1 MDLQSLHPR
10 IESPPRV
17 PPDMKQVLEGVKIL
31 DLSRVLAGPY
41 AAQNLA
47 DLGAD
52 VLKIEAPWGDDTR
65 GWGPPFTTDF
75 DGEDV
80 AAYFLSCNR
89 GKTIIRMNLKKDKK
103 KLRDLVVQADVVL
116 ENFRPGTFDRL
127 VGKLPEDTI
136 LCSISGYGATGPRSS
151 EPGYDLSLQA
161 RSGIMSITG
170 EEGRPPVKVGVAWID
185 VITGLHATSA
195 ILAALLH
202 RERTG
207 KSQRIDISLWDCA
220 ISALVNQAQNKI
232 ASGKEP
238 RPMGSAHPNLVPYRA
253 FEASDGWFVLAV
265 GSDAQWQQMVEILE
279 IDCQESWST
288 NSGRVKDRI
297 EVEKTLFKIFKND
310 TRSHWENVL
319 EGIPCAPVNTI
330 GQAMSDIQSVA
341 RGAVWSVEGVQ
352 TLANP
357 LRGMSLTPAKPG
369 QPTETSFDVNI

>member
-1 MDLQSLHPR
+1 
-10 IESPPRV
+10 
-17 PPDMKQVLEGVKIL
+17 MKQVLEGVKIL

-65 GWGPPFTTDF
+65 GWGPPFTTGF

-89 GKTIIRMNLKKDKK
+89 GKTIVRMNLKKDEK
-103 KLRDLVVQADVVL
+103 KLRDLVAQADVVL

-127 VGKLPEDTI
+127 VGELPNDTI

-369 QPTETSFDVNI
+369 QPSETSFDVNI

>member
-10 IESPPRV
+10 IESPSLLPRV
-17 PPDMKQVLEGVKIL
+17 MKQVLEGVKIL

-52 VLKIEAPWGDDTR
+52 VLKVEAPWGDDTR
-65 GWGPPFTTDF
+65 GWGPPFTTGF

-89 GKTIIRMNLKKDKK
+89 GKTIIRMNLKQDGKK
-103 KLRDLVVQADVVL
+103 IRDLVAEADVVL
-116 ENFRPGTFDRL
+116 ENFRPGTFDKL
-127 VGKLPEDTI
+127 VGELPDDTI

-195 ILAALLH
+195 ILAALLY

-220 ISALVNQAQNKI
+220 ISALVNQAQNKL

-238 RPMGSAHPNLVPYRA
+238 QPMGSAHPNLVPYRA
-253 FEASDGWFVLAV
+253 FEASDGWFVLAI

-279 IDCQESWST
+279 IDCRESWST

-297 EVEKTLFKIFKND
+297 EVERTLFKIFKNE
-310 TRSHWENVL
+310 TITHWESML

-330 GQAMSDIQSVA
+330 GQALSDMQSVA

-357 LRGMSLTPAKPG
+357 LRGMSLTPAMPG
-369 QPTETSFDVNI
+369 QLSETSFDVNI

>member
-1 MDLQSLHPR
+1 
-10 IESPPRV
+10 
-17 PPDMKQVLEGVKIL
+17 MKKVLEGVKIL

-65 GWGPPFTTDF
+65 GWGPPFTTGF
-75 DGEDV
+75 DGNDV

-89 GKTIIRMNLKKDKK
+89 GKTIIRMNLKQDGG
-103 KLRDLVVQADVVL
+103 KLRKLVEQADVVL
-116 ENFRPGTFDRL
+116 ENFRPGTFERM
-127 VGKLPEDTI
+127 VGDVPNDTI

-195 ILAALLH
+195 ILAALFY

-220 ISALVNQAQNKI
+220 ISALVNQAQNKL

-238 RPMGSAHPNLVPYRA
+238 QSMGSAHPNLVPYRA

-265 GSDAQWQQMVEILE
+265 GSDAQWQQLVEILK
-279 IDCQESWST
+279 IDCQDSWSE

-297 EVEKTLFKIFKND
+297 RIEETLSKIFKND
-310 TRSHWENVL
+310 TRKYWEDFLV
-319 EGIPCAPVNTI
+319 GIPCAPVNTI
-330 GQAMSDIQSVA
+330 GQALGDIQSVE
-341 RGAVWSVEGVQ
+341 RGVIWSVDGVQ

-357 LRGMSLTPAKPG
+357 LRGMSLTPATPSN
-369 QPTETSFDVNI
+369 PSETSFDLNM

>member
-10 IESPPRV
+10 IEPPSLLPRV
-17 PPDMKQVLEGVKIL
+17 MKQVLEGVKIL

-65 GWGPPFTTDF
+65 GWGPPFTTGF

-89 GKTIIRMNLKKDKK
+89 GKTIIRMNLKQDGKK
-103 KLRDLVVQADVVL
+103 IRDLVAQADVVL

-127 VGKLPEDTI
+127 VGELPDDTI

-195 ILAALLH
+195 ILAALLY

-220 ISALVNQAQNKI
+220 ISALVNQAQNKL

-238 RPMGSAHPNLVPYRA
+238 QPMGSAHPNLVPYRA

-265 GSDAQWQQMVEILE
+265 GSDAQWQQMVEILG

-297 EVEKTLFKIFKND
+297 EVERALFKIFKNG
-310 TRSHWENVL
+310 TRRHWENVL

-330 GQAMSDIQSVA
+330 GQALCDMQSVA
-341 RGAVWSVEGVQ
+341 RDAVWSVEGVQ

-357 LRGMSLTPAKPG
+357 LRGMSLTPATPG
-369 QPTETSFDVNI
+369 QISETSFDLNI

>member
-1 MDLQSLHPR
+1 
-10 IESPPRV
+10 
-17 PPDMKQVLEGVKIL
+17 MKQVLEGVKIL

-65 GWGPPFTTDF
+65 GWGPPFTTGF

-89 GKTIIRMNLKKDKK
+89 GKTIIRMNLKKDGK
-103 KLRDLVVQADVVL
+103 KLRDLVEQADVVL
-116 ENFRPGTFDRL
+116 ENFSPGTFDRL
-127 VGKLPEDTI
+127 VGELPDDTI

-207 KSQRIDISLWDCA
+207 ESQHIDISLWDCA

-238 RPMGSAHPNLVPYRA
+238 GPMGSAHPNLVPYRA

-297 EVEKTLFKIFKND
+297 GVERTLFKIFKND
-310 TRSHWENVL
+310 TRRHWENIL

-330 GQAMSDIQSVA
+330 GQAMCDIQSVA

-369 QPTETSFDVNI
+369 QPSETSFDVNI

>member
-10 IESPPRV
+10 IESPSLLPRV
-17 PPDMKQVLEGVKIL
+17 MKQVLEGVKIL

-65 GWGPPFTTDF
+65 GWGPPFTTGF

-89 GKTIIRMNLKKDKK
+89 GKTIIRMNLKQDGKK
-103 KLRDLVVQADVVL
+103 IRDLVAQADVVL

-127 VGKLPEDTI
+127 VGELPDDTI

-195 ILAALLH
+195 ILAALLY

-220 ISALVNQAQNKI
+220 ISALVNQAQNKL

-238 RPMGSAHPNLVPYRA
+238 QPMGSAHPNLVPYRA

-265 GSDAQWQQMVEILE
+265 GSDAQWQQMVEVLE

-297 EVEKTLFKIFKND
+297 EVERALFKIFKND
-310 TRSHWENVL
+310 TRRHWENVL

-330 GQAMSDIQSVA
+330 GQALCDVQSVA
-341 RGAVWSVEGVQ
+341 RDAVWSVEGVQ

-357 LRGMSLTPAKPG
+357 LRGMSLTPATPG
-369 QPTETSFDVNI
+369 QISETSFDVNI